1 MTSMRTGLVIVDHG
15 SRRAES
21 NTLLEAFA
29 ADFASRGAYD
39 IVEAAH
45 MELAEP
51 TIGEAFD
58 RCVARGAEAI
68 IVCPFF
74 LLPGNHW
81 RRDIPELTAE
91 AAARHPGVE
100 WLVTAPIGLHPLMG
114 DVLAATVNGC
124 LAAAED
130 GGARC
135 RACGADA
142 AAACVWR

>member
-1 MTSMRTGLVIVDHG
+1 METGLVIVDHG

-21 NTLLEAFA
+21 NRLLEGFAREFA
-29 ADFASRGAYD
+29 ARGDYR

-58 RCVARGAEAI
+58 RCVARGAERVV
-68 IVCPFF
+68 VCPFF

-91 AAARHPGVE
+91 AAARHPGVAF
-100 WLVTAPIGLHPLMG
+100 LVTAPIGLHPLMG
-114 DVLAATVNGC
+114 DVLAATIDGC
-124 LAAAED
+124 LAAATGD
-130 GGARC
+130 APRC
-135 RACGADA
+135 RACGAES
-142 AAACVWR
+142 AAACAWR

>member
-1 MTSMRTGLVIVDHG
+1 MPAMRTGLVIVDHG

-29 ADFASRGAYD
+29 AEFAARGVYE

-58 RCVARGAEAI
+58 RCVERGATAVV
-68 IVCPFF
+68 VCPFF

-91 AAARHPGVE
+91 AAGRHPGVE

-114 DVLAATVNGC
+114 DVLAATVEGC

>member
-1 MTSMRTGLVIVDHG
+1 MRTGLVIVDHG

-29 ADFASRGAYD
+29 ADFAARGGYD

-58 RCVARGAEAI
+58 RCVTRGATAVV
-68 IVCPFF
+68 VCPFF

-114 DVLAATVNGC
+114 DVLAATVEGC
-124 LAAAED
+124 LAAAEGD
-130 GGARC
+130 GARC